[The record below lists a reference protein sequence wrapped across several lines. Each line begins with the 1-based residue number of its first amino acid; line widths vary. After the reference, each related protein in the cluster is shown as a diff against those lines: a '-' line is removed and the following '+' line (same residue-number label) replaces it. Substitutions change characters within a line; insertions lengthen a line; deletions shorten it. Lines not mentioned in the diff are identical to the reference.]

1 MGTPFGA
8 GGRRP
13 ERRAKEGIAA
23 RPDAGALPAAET
35 VIPGARRIDRA
46 TIARSALELIDRDGL
61 EALSMRRVAAE
72 LRIDPMSLYRYVPNR
87 DGMVSDIVG
96 LLFAEIDASERPGEH
111 WDETLMRMH
120 RSEREMALRH
130 PHAYALLVL
139 APRDEEPA
147 LGFAGRLKDI
157 LLRGGLP
164 EERFLDVWLVDAS
177 FTNGFLLLETATL
190 TRASRA
196 QAAAGKAASPASPA
210 RVPEAELAGALA
222 ETASGKAYVRGLELI
237 YRGFRE
243 TIAAPRA

>member
-23 RPDAGALPAAET
+23 RPGALPAAET
-35 VIPGARRIDRA
+35 AIPGARRMDRT
-46 TIARSALELIDRDGL
+46 TIARAALELIDRDGL
-61 EALSMRRVAAE
+61 EALSMRRVAAG
-72 LRIDPMSLYRYVPNR
+72 LRIDPMTLYRYVPNR
-87 DGMVSDIVG
+87 DGMLSDIVG
-96 LLFAEIDASERPGEH
+96 LLFAEIDASERPGES

-147 LGFAGRLKDI
+147 LGFAGRLKGI

-164 EERFLDVWLVDAS
+164 EDRFLDVWLVDAS

-196 QAAAGKAASPASPA
+196 EAAAGMAARATRLASA
-210 RVPEAELAGALA
+210 PEAELAGALA
-222 ETASGKAYVRGLELI
+222 QTASGEAYVRGLELI
-237 YRGFRE
+237 YRGFKE

>member
-1 MGTPFGA
+1 M
-8 GGRRP
+8 
-13 ERRAKEGIAA
+13 
-23 RPDAGALPAAET
+23 
-35 VIPGARRIDRA
+35 DRA
-46 TIARSALELIDRDGL
+46 TIARAALALIDRDGL

-87 DGMVSDIVG
+87 DGMLSDIVG
-96 LLFAEIDASERPGEH
+96 LLFAEIDASERPGES

-147 LGFAGRLKDI
+147 LGFAGRLKGI

-164 EERFLDVWLVDAS
+164 EDRFLDVWLVDAS

-196 QAAAGKAASPASPA
+196 EAAAGQAAHATSPAGA
-210 RVPEAELAGALA
+210 PEAELAGALA
-222 ETASGKAYVRGLELI
+222 ETASGAAFVRGLELI
-237 YRGFRE
+237 YRGFKE